1 MVAPQRAM
9 CQVYEVYCWYMLARS
24 TFVFSLQWVGEGR
37 VS

>member
-9 CQVYEVYCWYMLARS
+9 CQVYVYCWYMLARS